1 MRWGNLPGKSRC
13 GAGPDWGKWRQWG
26 ETALWCSQ
34 TVLFDAV
41 RTSESLLCCR
51 ILTNHILP
59 YFGAKKAECRRL
71 GNIFQNDRKL
81 RAHRAYRETT
91 QRLRRMKWLR
101 MWAVPT
107 HALSSHGR
115 AAVKRHRANFAL
127 LLHSKKAR
135 PAFRSGRAENQGCK
149 KPFPKISLELA
160 TIRKAWGSIF
170 FR

>member
-1 MRWGNLPGKSRC
+1 MLAASSSRPSREKQVR
-13 GAGPDWGKWRQWG
+13 GLSGLGKWRQWG

-41 RTSESLLCCR
+41 RTSESLLCGR

-59 YFGAKKAECRRL
+59 YCGAKKAGCRRL

-81 RAHRAYRETT
+81 RAHRAYREMT

-127 LLHSKKAR
+127 LSCTA
-135 PAFRSGRAENQGCK
+135 K
-149 KPFPKISLELA
+149 KPARHLGPGGRR
-160 TIRKAWGSIF
+160 IRAVRSPFQRFHWSWLQ
-170 FR
+170 

>member
-1 MRWGNLPGKSRC
+1 MLAASSSRPSREKQVR
-13 GAGPDWGKWRQWG
+13 GWSGLGKWRQWG

-41 RTSESLLCCR
+41 RTSESLLCGR

-115 AAVKRHRANFAL
+115 AAVRGAWPIL
-127 LLHSKKAR
+127 LFLCIAKHPSLKNDDYL
-135 PAFRSGRAENQGCK
+135 FRLGRAVHNLVES
-149 KPFPKISLELA
+149 ISTVLQSL
-160 TIRKAWGSIF
+160 RLL
-170 FR
+170 